1 MVYTADEP
9 SYTAPP
15 VNFIH
20 HGIWRDNFEGNSSYY
35 QRPPGYGMIYGIC
48 YLLFKDQALTA
59 LRIIQLICFFLSIL
73 LIGKIFNTLLKN
85 EIAAILGSAFYGFI
99 PIYSGFTAYALT
111 EGITPFLVIWTIYS
125 LTAESRSKH
134 MLIFL
139 STAILMLVRPQLAF
153 LPVSMLVYE
162 LIKGHYRT
170 GLIMTTAFLPI
181 LIWQIRSI
189 SIEGKLMGIHPIYS
203 ETNISLYRPSHQA
216 MTDLFR
222 IWEHDGEKFHSFTA
236 GLLKSGTVPSDQ
248 TLALIPPKFRSS
260 VEPLAL
266 EYKRLLHDPSYGRTE
281 LFKRQERSFVFK
293 VQRLREKLIS
303 ENKVQHYVT
312 TPLKSAKFLLTKS
325 QLNQFIFQSTYRG
338 NPFIEGLRILSVI
351 TIILGVFSLS
361 YYTVRSKNEFF
372 TVLSVAVLS
381 YLFYLFFFQRMNED
395 RYLVPFLP
403 ILLIV
408 SVQFLHD
415 QSSYLKRIF
424 SKNL

>member
-20 HGIWRDNFEGNSSYY
+20 QGIWRDHFEGNSSYY
-35 QRPPGYGMIYGIC
+35 QRTPGYGMIYGTC
-48 YLLFKDQALTA
+48 YLLFKEQAFTA
-59 LRIIQLICFFLSIL
+59 LRTIQLLCFFLSLL
-73 LIGKIFNTLLKN
+73 LIGKIFNSLLKN
-85 EIAAILGSAFYGFI
+85 ETAALMGSAFYGFI
-99 PIYSGFTAYALT
+99 PIYSGFTAYTLT

-125 LTAESRSKH
+125 LTSESRSKH
-134 MLIFL
+134 AMVFL

-153 LPVSMLVYE
+153 LPVGMLVYQ

-170 GLIMTTAFLPI
+170 GLIMITAFLPI

-189 SIEGKLMGIHPIYS
+189 SIEGKLIGIHPIYS
-203 ETNISLYRPSHQA
+203 ETNISLYRPGHEA
-216 MTDLFR
+216 LTDLFR
-222 IWEHDGEKFHSFTA
+222 IWEHDGEKFHSFT
-236 GLLKSGTVPSDQ
+236 GKLLKSDSVSIDQ
-248 TLALIPPKFRSS
+248 TLEMIPMKFRSS

-266 EYKRLLHDPSYGRTE
+266 EYSTLLHDPSYGRTE
-281 LFKRQERSFVFK
+281 LYKRKERSFVLK
-293 VQRLREKLIS
+293 VQHTREKLIA
-303 ENKVQHYVT
+303 ENKIQYYFI
-312 TPLKSAKFLLTKS
+312 TPLQSAKFLLTKS

-338 NPFIEGLRILSVI
+338 NPFIEGLRILSVV
-351 TIILGVFSLS
+351 TILSGVFFLF
-361 YYTVRSKNEFF
+361 YYAFQFKNELL

-408 SVQFLHD
+408 SVQFLKD